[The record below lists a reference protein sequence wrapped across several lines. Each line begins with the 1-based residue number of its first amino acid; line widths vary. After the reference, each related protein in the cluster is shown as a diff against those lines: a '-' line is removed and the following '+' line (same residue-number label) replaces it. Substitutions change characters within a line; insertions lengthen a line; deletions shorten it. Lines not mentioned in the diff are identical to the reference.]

1 MFAYMGERISMD
13 KRDLP
18 FFVLAEQHRF
28 ADLLAMPYP
37 LPGFSASP
45 SFQPF
50 APIGLGLPFPN
61 ALSWHCFLQPFFLSG
76 IEYSIDDESLV
87 LGSPWF

>member
-1 MFAYMGERISMD
+1 MGR
-13 KRDLP
+13 RGFP
-18 FFVLAEQHRF
+18 FSVLAEQHRF

-61 ALSWHCFLQPFFLSG
+61 ALSWHRFLQPFFLFV
-76 IEYSIDDESLV
+76 IEYGIDEESLV
-87 LGSPWF
+87 LGTP